1 MMMERLGRLAE
12 ELGVFGPKRHIFL
25 CADQSKPK
33 CCRLEAGLASWDFL
47 KQRLSELG
55 EAEPRLLRSKVNCL
69 RICERGP
76 IAVVYP
82 DDVWYHSC
90 TPDVLAR
97 IVDEHL
103 VAGRV
108 VEEFR
113 IGPPSGGDGAVTAP
127 RKD

>member
-1 MMMERLGRLAE
+1 VDGDLAKLAKE
-12 ELGVFGPKRHIFL
+12 VGVHAPKRHLFL
-25 CADQSKPK
+25 CCDQSKPK
-33 CCRLEAGLASWDFL
+33 CCSKEVGLASWEFL
-47 KQRLSELG
+47 KSRLAGLDDRQ
-55 EAEPRLLRSKVNCL
+55 PRLLRTKANCL

-90 TPDVLAR
+90 TAEVLGR

-103 VAGRV
+103 VGGRP

-113 IGPPSGGDGAVTAP
+113 IPAP
-127 RKD
+127 AEPDWG